1 MTDPTTTPPPPPSFP
16 PAGTGGPSTG
26 TASNDA
32 STTDTARDEARQT
45 AQVAGDEA
53 GNIANEA
60 RAQASNV
67 ASEAASQVRDLA
79 EQVRA
84 QAQEHAGAQQQMV
97 ASQMRSFCD
106 ELSSMASN
114 SEQPGTATEVVR
126 QTSQRIREA
135 ASWLESSDP
144 ADVLE
149 AVRDVAR
156 RRPGA
161 FLAGAAV
168 AGLAVGRLTRAG
180 VDSHRE
186 TSADS
191 LPPESASQPLESAL
205 AGTPGYHAATA
216 PPVPSQVPPPV
227 APPGSAVPAADST
240 PGTGDPLEPALDPNS
255 SPSDPSDPL
264 TRFDGRGLR

>member
-1 MTDPTTTPPPPPSFP
+1 MTDPTTTPAPTPSFP
-16 PAGTGGPSTG
+16 PAGTGGPTAG

-32 STTDTARDEARQT
+32 STTDTAKDEARQT

-53 GNIANEA
+53 GNVADEA

-67 ASEAASQVRDLA
+67 ASEAASQARDLA
-79 EQVRA
+79 EQVRS
-84 QAQEHAGAQQQMV
+84 QVHEHAGAQQQMV

-149 AVRDVAR
+149 AVRGVAR

-168 AGLAVGRLTRAG
+168 AGLAAGRLTRAG

-191 LPPESASQPLESAL
+191 LPPESASQPLESGV
-205 AGTPGYHAATA
+205 AGTPGYLAATA
-216 PPVPSQVPPPV
+216 PPVVSPV
-227 APPGSAVPAADST
+227 LQPGSAVPAAAST
-240 PGTGDPLEPALDPNS
+240 PGSGDPLEPAFDPNTP
-255 SPSDPSDPL
+255 PSDPSDPL